1 MKLVQSF
8 ALALLSVSALLTH
21 ASVTAG
27 RNEKLQVAQP
37 QQHAIQQQQQQHLAV
52 GPHDVLEHG
61 KKLSDVI
68 AASPLLSLH
77 RAICEV
83 ESITDNEAAVGKL
96 LVSILEAHNFTVVTQ
111 SVPPPPKAAQSTSTS
126 AKKERFNIY
135 AYPDVSKYGGGFTAS
150 DAKPKVLLTSH
161 IDTVPPHIP
170 YSLSL
175 PSKGDELGGGGAAT
189 TSSFS
194 RKDILISGR
203 GTVDDKACVA
213 VQVQTALDLL
223 SDPAAFTSVSP
234 SDIALLFV
242 VGEEKRG
249 DGMRHFSSSH
259 IYNHTRDHYK
269 AILFG
274 EPTEGKLA
282 AGHKGIEM
290 LSLRARGKAAHSGYP
305 WLGRSA
311 NSMILPA
318 LVVLDKLGDTPE
330 EEGGLPGS
338 DKYGKSTVNV
348 GIMQGGVAANVVPEF
363 AMADVTFRLA
373 GGTVAEVRKIVTD
386 AVRKVDPEELLD
398 LSFSQGYGP
407 VPLDADVDGFETITV
422 NYGTDVPNLD
432 VVDGVKK
439 YLYGPGSILVAHGK
453 DEGLTVGDMEEAL
466 EGYKKLV
473 MHALKL

>member
-1 MKLVQSF
+1 MKPARSF
-8 ALALLSVSALLTH
+8 TIALLSVY
-21 ASVTAG
+21 ASVSQAFVTAVG
-27 RNEKLQVAQP
+27 NENRA
-37 QQHAIQQQQQQHLAV
+37 QQQQQQQNAIIEQQPSALRSHAL
-52 GPHDVLEHG
+52 DHG
-61 KKLSDVI
+61 KLSDVI

-77 RAICEV
+77 RAICEI
-83 ESITDNEAAVGKL
+83 ESVTDNEAAVGDL
-96 LVSILEAHNFTVVTQ
+96 LVSILEAHNFTVLKQ
-111 SVPPPPKAAQSTSTS
+111 SVPPPSDST
-126 AKKERFNIY
+126 KERFNIY
-135 AYPDVSKYGGGFTAS
+135 AYPDISKYYGGSAAPGAER
-150 DAKPKVLLTSH
+150 DLPKVLLTSH

-175 PSKGDELGGGGAAT
+175 PKKGNDLGT
-189 TSSFS
+189 STSSS
-194 RKDILISGR
+194 LSHQDILISGR

-213 VQVQTALDLL
+213 VQVQAALDLL
-223 SDPAAFTSVSP
+223 SDPAAATSISP

-249 DGMRHFSSSH
+249 DGMRHFSSSQL
-259 IYNHTRDHYK
+259 YNRTRDNYK

-282 AGHKGIEM
+282 TGHKGIEM
-290 LSLRARGKAAHSGYP
+290 LTLRAHGKAAHSGYP

-330 EEGGLPGS
+330 EDGGLPRS

-348 GIMQGGVAANVVPEF
+348 GFMQGGVAGNVVPEY

-373 GGTVAEVRKIVTD
+373 GGTVPDVRRIVTN
-386 AVRKVDPEELLD
+386 AVRKVDPEGLLELE
-398 LSFSQGYGP
+398 FSQGYGP
-407 VPLDADVDGFETITV
+407 VPLDADVEGFEKITV

-432 VVDGVKK
+432 VEDGVKK

-466 EGYKKLV
+466 EGYKQLV